1 MLIRVDECFEVF
13 LVSIAQA
20 TKLLCA
26 VYRSM
31 DFIGL
36 IWSTVVSDH
45 RGTNCESWFELLLII
60 FEVNH
65 GHDVQIYA
73 IA

>member
-13 LVSIAQA
+13 LVSITQA

-26 VYRSM
+26 VYRGM

-45 RGTNCESWFELLLII
+45 RGTHCESWFELLLII

-65 GHDVQIYA
+65 GHDFQIYA